1 MERSA
6 DLKKITQ
13 TEKANSNIAEIII
26 VVVQVIISD
35 HSSYKLC
42 AISK

>member
-13 TEKANSNIAEIII
+13 TEKANSNMAENIIII
-26 VVVQVIISD
+26 VKVIRSDPTDKLSIIS
-35 HSSYKLC
+35 K
-42 AISK
+42 